1 MISGAWA
8 KPPQPSNARE
18 GIRRAQGDGPKVE
31 RRGPLR
37 RGNGGVEVEAVAQCP
52 KWSIDSIAE
61 VYSECISCIIFNM
74 YSDVFIEFIGRDY
87 SFFGGYW
94 CIELLA

>member
-37 RGNGGVEVEAVAQCP
+37 RGNGGVEVEAVAQCAQCP
-52 KWSIDSIAE
+52 KWSIAE
-61 VYSECISCIIFNM
+61 VYSEIFRVYLMYNIQHVFRCIH
-74 YSDVFIEFIGRDY
+74 
-87 SFFGGYW
+87 
-94 CIELLA
+94 